1 MDLAQSTTSAVE
13 IGHASATRTGRAKF
27 AAGVMTGVVI
37 TALLAAVLV
46 DQSRG
51 TLGATTQA
59 DPLVGAAAIEFR
71 AGERVGTSAQA
82 DPLVG
87 PAAIEF
93 RAGERVGTSVQ
104 VDPLVGPAAIE
115 FRASERESAGE

>member
-37 TALLAAVLV
+37 TALFAAVLV

-51 TLGATTQA
+51 TLGATTLA

-71 AGERVGTSAQA
+71 AGERVGTSVQA

-93 RAGERVGTSVQ
+93 RAGER
-104 VDPLVGPAAIE
+104 
-115 FRASERESAGE
+115 ESAGE

>member
-93 RAGERVGTSVQ
+93 RAGER
-104 VDPLVGPAAIE
+104 
-115 FRASERESAGE
+115 ESAGE

>member
-37 TALLAAVLV
+37 TALFAAVLV

-51 TLGATTQA
+51 TLGATTQADPLLGAAAIEFRAGERVGTSAAA

-93 RAGERVGTSVQ
+93 RAGER
-104 VDPLVGPAAIE
+104 
-115 FRASERESAGE
+115 ESAGE

>member
-37 TALLAAVLV
+37 TALFAAVLV

-59 DPLVGAAAIEFR
+59 DPLLGAAAIEFR
-71 AGERVGTSAQA
+71 AGERESAVTSAQP
-82 DPLVG
+82 DPL
-87 PAAIEF
+87 
-93 RAGERVGTSVQ
+93 S
-104 VDPLVGPAAIE
+104 GPAAIE
-115 FRASERESAGE
+115 FRASERESAEE

>member
-71 AGERVGTSAQA
+71 AGERVGTGALA

-87 PAAIEF
+87 AAAIEF

-104 VDPLVGPAAIE
+104 ADPRVGPAAIE